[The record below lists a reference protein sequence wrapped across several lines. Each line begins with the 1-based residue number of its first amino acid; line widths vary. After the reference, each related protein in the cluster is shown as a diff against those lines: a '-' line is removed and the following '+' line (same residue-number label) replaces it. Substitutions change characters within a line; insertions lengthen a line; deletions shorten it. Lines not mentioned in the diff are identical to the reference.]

1 MELVL
6 DRALLCVLITGG
18 ELRFQLFCQE
28 LEDTKLVDQAVE
40 LRCLSRHPS
49 TLTREEA
56 NIQTTFGDLDGKPV
70 VFPPGSTMR
79 PSRRVLLLHAIASW
93 ASFCT
98 SNPRLQI
105 PLPTY
110 DMDNDISGDEGT
122 KERLKS
128 NIIYWREA
136 VGTVTAG
143 LAKESLGVF
152 QGGAGVV
159 H

>member
-1 MELVL
+1 M
-6 DRALLCVLITGG
+6 
-18 ELRFQLFCQE
+18 
-28 LEDTKLVDQAVE
+28 
-40 LRCLSRHPS
+40 
-49 TLTREEA
+49 
-56 NIQTTFGDLDGKPV
+56 
-70 VFPPGSTMR
+70 
-79 PSRRVLLLHAIASW
+79 
-93 ASFCT
+93 

-110 DMDNDISGDEGT
+110 DMDNNISGDEGT

-143 LAKESLGVF
+143 LAEESLGVF